1 MWWEIEKMVG
11 MFLSHVIGITPC
23 EGCIKSNFW
32 SCPHFV
38 PRGKIEKSKEEIDL
52 VHSLHMLQRR
62 VPLSTSKLI
71 QDFIYVFKRS
81 GKYSYWCIVHNLF
94 GCDNLITI
102 WVANQSSSIISTVG
116 GCLNSLGEGSF
127 FFFLLFS
134 LFYRLELNIK
144 GYMA

>member
-1 MWWEIEKMVG
+1 MRNREDGWDVLIPRNRNYTLWRMHKIE
-11 MFLSHVIGITPC
+11 FLILSPFC
-23 EGCIKSNFW
+23 
-32 SCPHFV
+32 
-38 PRGKIEKSKEEIDL
+38 RGKIEKSKEEIDL

-81 GKYSYWCIVHNLF
+81 GKYSYWCIVHNLS
-94 GCDNLITI
+94 GCDNLVTI

-127 FFFLLFS
+127 FFFPIIFPLL
-134 LFYRLELNIK
+134 
-144 GYMA
+144 